1 MFRYHVGPNCSAG
14 CGIFYILYN
23 GTLDLTL
30 NMGRG
35 ELIVIACGECE
46 RTRDIFILH
55 GGVYGLYACIKHDI
69 SQLYS
74 VMVSEPSH

>member
-1 MFRYHVGPNCSAG
+1 M
-14 CGIFYILYN
+14 
-23 GTLDLTL
+23 
-30 NMGRG
+30 
-35 ELIVIACGECE
+35 IACGECE